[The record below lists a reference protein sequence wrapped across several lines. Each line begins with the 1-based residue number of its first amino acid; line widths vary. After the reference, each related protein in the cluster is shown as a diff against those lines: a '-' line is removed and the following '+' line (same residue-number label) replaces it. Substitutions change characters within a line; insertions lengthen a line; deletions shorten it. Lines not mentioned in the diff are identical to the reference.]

1 MESSVDKMVL
11 SGGVGAEIDARNSLQ
26 HGRGSFSPAATE
38 SGLSPDHR
46 GDPSSMGE
54 AANDAPSAAA
64 TSGPS
69 PKQHSGYPPSI
80 TVPAAHTVGTSPEE
94 TVDERPTAHVRVIK
108 DEHQAAAD
116 AAGAN
121 DFGGGGLGV

>member
-69 PKQHSGYPPSI
+69 PKLHSGHPPSI
-80 TVPAAHTVGTSPEE
+80 TVPAARTVGMSPDE
-94 TVDERPTAHVRVIK
+94 TVDERPTAHDTTTSVTTPATSPARKRTILPG
-108 DEHQAAAD
+108 
-116 AAGAN
+116 GAN
-121 DFGGGGLGV
+121 C